1 MATVKELCD
10 LIKEKQRNG
19 EKIGI
24 LQQSIVD
31 AYEAK
36 EPQSTKEVS
45 ATFIK
50 NNKGDE
56 DGNN

>member
-1 MATVKELCD
+1 MATVKKLHD
-10 LIKEKQRNG
+10 LIKYKQKNG
-19 EKIGI
+19 IKIGI

-31 AYEAK
+31 AYEAE
-36 EPQSTKEVS
+36 EPQTTKDVS

-50 NNKGDE
+50 NKKGEE

>member
-1 MATVKELCD
+1 MATVKELYN

-31 AYEAK
+31 AYEA
-36 EPQSTKEVS
+36 EETQTTKQVS

-50 NNKGDE
+50 KQKRR
-56 DGNN
+56 

>member
-1 MATVKELCD
+1 MATVKELYD

-24 LQQSIVD
+24 LHQSIVD
-31 AYEAK
+31 AYEA
-36 EPQSTKEVS
+36 EETQTTKEISV
-45 ATFIK
+45 TFIK
-50 NNKGDE
+50 NKRGDE

>member
-1 MATVKELCD
+1 MATVKELYD

-31 AYEAK
+31 AYEAE
-36 EPQSTKEVS
+36 EPQTTKKVS
-45 ATFIK
+45 VTFIK
-50 NNKGDE
+50 NKKGD
-56 DGNN
+56 

>member
-1 MATVKELCD
+1 MATVKELYH

-24 LQQSIVD
+24 LQQSIVNS
-31 AYEAK
+31 YEAK
-36 EPQSTKEVS
+36 VPQTTKQVI

-50 NNKGDE
+50 NKKGDE
-56 DGNN
+56 YGNN

>member
-1 MATVKELCD
+1 MATVKELYD

>member
-1 MATVKELCD
+1 MATVKELYD
-10 LIKEKQRNG
+10 LIKQKQRNG

-24 LQQSIVD
+24 LQQSIVNS
-31 AYEAK
+31 YEA
-36 EPQSTKEVS
+36 EVPQTTKQVS

-50 NNKGDE
+50 NKKGDE

>member
-1 MATVKELCD
+1 MATVKELYN
-10 LIKEKQRNG
+10 LIKDKQKKRI
-19 EKIGI
+19 KIGI
-24 LQQSIVD
+24 LEQSIID

>member
-1 MATVKELCD
+1 MATVKELYD
-10 LIKEKQRNG
+10 LIKQKQRNG

-24 LQQSIVD
+24 LQQSIID
-31 AYEAK
+31 AYEA
-36 EPQSTKEVS
+36 EVPQTTKEVS

-50 NNKGDE
+50 NKEGDE